1 MKKWI
6 VLLLTVCLLCSV
18 LAGCGK
24 KITAEE
30 AYKIVQKD
38 LAKTTSA
45 AIESLDIHEGTYEGK
60 ACYNIFVTVNGVHLN
75 YAVSQTGQILYSGVG
90 EAHSH

>member
-6 VLLLTVCLLCSV
+6 ALLLTVCLLCST

-30 AYKIVQKD
+30 AYIIVQKD
-38 LAKTTSA
+38 VAKTTSA

-60 ACYNIFVTVNGVHLN
+60 DCYNIFITVSGVHLT
-75 YAVSQTGQILYSGVG
+75 YVISTGGKILYSGAG
-90 EAHSH
+90 EAHTH